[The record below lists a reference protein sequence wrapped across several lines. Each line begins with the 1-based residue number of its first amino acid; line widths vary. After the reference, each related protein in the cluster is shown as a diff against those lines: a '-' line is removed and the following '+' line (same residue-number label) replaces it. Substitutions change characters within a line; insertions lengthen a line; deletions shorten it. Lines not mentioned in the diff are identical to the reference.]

1 MEQYV
6 LGISAFLPFSFSRL
20 FRLRIAVNVIFF
32 FQFPIAQAGSFQ
44 RNYTIELMVYVISL
58 ASSKFGQRLLV
69 KKSKLGDLSQSETTK
84 HFE

>member
-6 LGISAFLPFSFSRL
+6 LRISAFLPFSFSRL
-20 FRLRIAVNVIFF
+20 FRLQIAMNVIF

-69 KKSKLGDLSQSETTK
+69 KKSKLGDLSQSETTTY
-84 HFE
+84 FE

>member
-6 LGISAFLPFSFSRL
+6 LRISAFLPFSFSRL
-20 FRLRIAVNVIFF
+20 FRLQIAVNVIF
-32 FQFPIAQAGSFQ
+32 FQFPIAQAGSFR

-69 KKSKLGDLSQSETTK
+69 KKSKLGDLSQSETTTY
-84 HFE
+84 FE

>member
-6 LGISAFLPFSFSRL
+6 LRISAFLPFSFSRL
-20 FRLRIAVNVIFF
+20 FRLQIAVNVIF

-58 ASSKFGQRLLV
+58 ASSKFGERLLV
-69 KKSKLGDLSQSETTK
+69 KKSKLGDLSQSETTTY
-84 HFE
+84 FE

>member
-6 LGISAFLPFSFSRL
+6 LRISAFLPFSFSRL
-20 FRLRIAVNVIFF
+20 FRLQIAVNVIF

-69 KKSKLGDLSQSETTK
+69 KKSKLGDLSQSEMTTY
-84 HFE
+84 FE

>member
-6 LGISAFLPFSFSRL
+6 LRISAFLPFSFSRL
-20 FRLRIAVNVIFF
+20 FRLQIAMNVIF

-58 ASSKFGQRLLV
+58 ASSKFCQRLLV
-69 KKSKLGDLSQSETTK
+69 KKSKLGDLSQSETTTY
-84 HFE
+84 FE

>member
-6 LGISAFLPFSFSRL
+6 LRISAFLPFSFSRL
-20 FRLRIAVNVIFF
+20 FRLQIAVNVIF

-69 KKSKLGDLSQSETTK
+69 KKSKLGDLSQSETTTN
-84 HFE
+84 FE

>member
-6 LGISAFLPFSFSRL
+6 LRISAFLPFSFSRL
-20 FRLRIAVNVIFF
+20 FRLQIAVNVIF

-69 KKSKLGDLSQSETTK
+69 KKSKLGDLSQSETTTY
-84 HFE
+84 FE

>member
-6 LGISAFLPFSFSRL
+6 LRISAFLPFSFSRL
-20 FRLRIAVNVIFF
+20 FRLQIAVNVIF

-58 ASSKFGQRLLV
+58 ASSKFGQRPLV
-69 KKSKLGDLSQSETTK
+69 KKSKLGDLSQSETTTY
-84 HFE
+84 FE